1 MVLVRPKRR
10 PTTTLRAAEIAGTP
24 DPLPS
29 PTLAISTWSPTDAPR
44 VAMPRRRIFAYGATR
59 VMPRLRAAGPL
70 GRLRL
75 QALADECD
83 LDALEDAIERLLG
96 QERIPVANAAREAAA
111 PDPLPCGTES
121 TRRWDLVLELA
132 HIAGPEVGLQRA
144 QRPGGRSSRLR
155 VPHAP
160 RSDGEIRCPERFS
173 KRKRSW

>member
-1 MVLVRPKRR
+1 MVVVRPKLR
-10 PTTTLRAAEIAGTP
+10 PTTTLRAVEIAGTP

-44 VAMPRRRIFAYGATR
+44 VAMPRRRIFAYSATR
-59 VMPRLRAAGPL
+59 VMPRLGAAGPL

-75 QALADECD
+75 QALADKCD

-111 PDPLPCGTES
+111 PDPLPCGMES
-121 TRRWDLVLELA
+121 TRRWGLVLELA
-132 HIAGPEVGLQRA
+132 HIVRA
-144 QRPGGRSSRLR
+144 RGRTAARATHGGRSPRLP

-160 RSDGEIRCPERFS
+160 RSDGEIWCPERFS
-173 KRKRSW
+173 KKKRSW